1 MKYETDDAVY
11 SLQPLQMP
19 KYVREIK
26 VSVTPNIEKNTL
38 VFQWQ
43 EIL

>member
-1 MKYETDDAVY
+1 MKYEIDDAVD
-11 SLQPLQMP
+11 SLQPLPMP
-19 KYVREIK
+19 KYVREVK

-43 EIL
+43 DIL